1 MGNPDTEQFLLISVV
16 SSLYV
21 FYSFVLCL
29 QLVILWDQ
37 RITKPPIL
45 FQIASPFCC
54 SYCSVSQSCTTIC
67 DTKDCS
73 TQGFP
78 VLHYPL
84 EFAQIHVHWVD
95 DAIQSTITNS
105 QTWLR
110 DLTTRTTEWRSY
122 LILCI
127 PTSPLPSIFPHIR
140 VFSNESFLVKWP
152 KYWSISISSYNEYS
166 EFISFRID
174 WFYFFAVQRT
184 LKSLLQEL
192 SSKASVLWCSG
203 FFMIQL
209 SHSYITTG
217 KKHIF
222 DYMDWLSAKWCVWIL
237 IHCLGL
243 S

>member
-174 WFYFFAVQRT
+174 WFYLFAVQRT
-184 LKSLLQEL
+184 LKSLLQDL

-222 DYMDWLSAKWCVWIL
+222 DYMDLLSAKWCVWIL